1 MLIHPP
7 CHYTRKGNSIATN
20 PRIIIASPVG
30 MDNTSDPAA
39 MDPTLSQSL
48 VNFLADRSGLIRGQ
62 VANPSVLTP
71 TGTASGAAYYYGLN
85 VLSGTGIGGN
95 SQSISQP
102 NAAGDRLLLLIGGTL
117 YSYAYA
123 SLPSSAGTQFQPA
136 YPPVFQSAQFVSGS
150 FISGGRLRS
159 CQYQNEMVICQDGN
173 TFLSYRYY
181 INTNTTS
188 GSVPSG
194 VVEQLGLPTPSG
206 MTATLHT
213 PSAPPPAKTG
223 IVQYSMTLVD
233 ELGRESSPQ
242 IPFITLD
249 FDANP
254 TKNAEL
260 SFGPAGYPTS
270 ISGVNFKATI
280 DGGDVLFTI
289 AFVSYPGGAYTF
301 TWEDGAT
308 DAVVETGAQGPNIG
322 ENDAPNPASICCI
335 HKDHLLLNDLTN
347 PVQLQISNQG
357 SITQFNSQGPNP
369 LNPIITDG
377 LRLTVGTDQ
386 GDIITG
392 IASLGSFAIVAKRKS
407 IYLLY
412 GSSQTDFQI
421 IPIETAGGRGCV
433 APDSFIRVDDS
444 IFFLSEDGVYALQ
457 SGTPTKI
464 SKPIEASLKAYALTS
479 VGEAAYFAAYAGYAQ
494 REYNLVIGTDIYVF
508 NLDTGSWRQN
518 AFGLTA

>member
-1 MLIHPP
+1 
-7 CHYTRKGNSIATN
+7 
-20 PRIIIASPVG
+20 

-39 MDPTLSQSL
+39 MDSSMAQNLT
-48 VNFLADRSGLIRGQ
+48 NFLADRNGLLRGQ

-71 TGTASGAAYYYGLN
+71 TGAASGAAYYYGLN

-95 SQSISQP
+95 AQSISQP

-123 SLPSSAGTQFQPA
+123 SLPASAGTQFQPA
-136 YPPVFQSAQFVSGS
+136 YPPVFQAAQSVSGS
-150 FISGGRLRS
+150 FISGQRIRT
-159 CQYQNEMVICQDGN
+159 CQLKNEMVITQDGN

-188 GSVPSG
+188 GSVPAG

-206 MTATLHT
+206 MTAVLHT

-223 IVQYSMTLVD
+223 IIQYSMTLVD

-270 ISGVNFKATI
+270 ISGVNFYATT
-280 DGGDVLFTI
+280 DGGSVLHLL
-289 AFVSYPGGAYTF
+289 AFVTYPGGAYTF

-308 DAVVETGAQGPNIG
+308 DAIVGAAPIGPNIG

-347 PVQLQISNQG
+347 PIQLQISNQG

-369 LNPIITDG
+369 ITPIVTDG
-377 LRLTVGTDQ
+377 LRLIVGTDQ

-392 IASLGSFAIVAKRKS
+392 IASLGSLAIISKRKS
-407 IYLLY
+407 MYVLY

-421 IPIETAGGRGCV
+421 LPIETAGGRGCV
-433 APDSFIRVDDS
+433 APDSFVRVDDS
-444 IFFLSEDGVYALQ
+444 IFFLSEDGVYSLQ
-457 SGTPTKI
+457 SGSPTKI

-479 VGEAAYFAAYAGYAQ
+479 AGEAAYYAAYAAYAQ
-494 REYNLVIGTDIYVF
+494 REYTLSIQNDIWIY
-508 NLDTGSWRQN
+508 NLDTGAWRQN